1 MKILYLSFL
10 FTFLTSLINSAEF
23 RMDAY
28 GYDKSKLY
36 TLSENNIYV
45 DYSNDAIVLTSTGI
59 SGTAICDGVI
69 EIVNDRSTSNIM
81 CELTEKNGDT
91 AFMHFKQKSGAAIAT
106 EGTQQF
112 TFVAGTGRWKELVG
126 QKCISANSPVVSN
139 KVSEDKYEGRYIWTG
154 KCNVTDATLER
165 VVNYKKTE

>member
-1 MKILYLSFL
+1 MKYFILKAFFILFLS
-10 FTFLTSLINSAEF
+10 SVNSAEF

-36 TLSENNIYV
+36 TLSDNNIYV
-45 DYSNDAIVLTSTGI
+45 DYSNDAIVLTTTGI
-59 SGTAICDGVI
+59 SGTAICDGII
-69 EIVNDRSTSNIM
+69 EIVNDTSTSNIM

-112 TFVAGTGRWKELVG
+112 TFVEA
-126 QKCISANSPVVSN
+126 Q
-139 KVSEDKYEGRYIWTG
+139 DDG
-154 KCNVTDATLER
+154 KN
-165 VVNYKKTE
+165 